1 MPQMTAHPQDLPPDA
16 SWFARIRTGLHALW
30 VLKDE
35 NADPYYARIFHLSFD
50 RDTYAQ
56 LADRLRRT
64 GEGRRLLDERRTIPG
79 ANVDLDTLASLPEGT
94 LGHRYA
100 RHFAENSIEPFTFE
114 FPLRDDADFLNKRY
128 RETHDI
134 HHLITGYGI
143 DPIGEIELQAYYA
156 GNLGFRHAA
165 LIMVVS
171 LPVGFKHGGL
181 AGVRDYVRRMR
192 AAYRRGKSSRP
203 VLEVPFDELWALPVA
218 EIAERYCAPA
228 ST

>member
-1 MPQMTAHPQDLPPDA
+1 MSQTKNPQPDLPADA
-16 SWFARIRTGLHALW
+16 SLLTRIRTGLHALW

-35 NADPYYARIFHLSFD
+35 NADPYYARLLHLSFD
-50 RDTYAQ
+50 GDTYAR
-56 LADRLRRT
+56 LAEAMRRT
-64 GEGRRLLDERRTIPG
+64 PEGRALLDARRTIPG
-79 ANVDLDTLASLPEGT
+79 DRVDLDRLARLPEGT
-94 LGHRYA
+94 LGHRFA

-134 HHLITGYGI
+134 HHLVTGYEI
-143 DPIGEIELQAYYA
+143 DALGEIELQAFYF

-171 LPVGFKHGGL
+171 LPYGFKSGGL
-181 AGVRDYVRRMR
+181 RGIGRYVQRMR

-203 VLEVPFDELWALPVA
+203 ILSVPFDELWSCPVDQIEA
-218 EIAERYCAPA
+218 RFLA
-228 ST
+228 SVSG